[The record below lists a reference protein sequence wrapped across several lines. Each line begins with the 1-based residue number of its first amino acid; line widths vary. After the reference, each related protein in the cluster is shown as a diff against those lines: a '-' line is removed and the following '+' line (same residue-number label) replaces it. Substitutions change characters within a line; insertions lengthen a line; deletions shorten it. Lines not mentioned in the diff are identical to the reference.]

1 VTGIILAGGQSR
13 RMGVDK
19 AFVLFDGQTLI
30 ERTMDVLSQVC
41 DEIIVVANDPS
52 PYRRFDAR
60 VVPDT
65 IPGFGP
71 LAGLHAGLEAMRTDL
86 GVAVAVDMPFLNP
99 ALLRAMID
107 AVEGWDAV
115 IPALAAEVSAAD
127 VKRHR
132 AKDLDIHPLHAVYRR
147 TCLPM
152 IQAAIDRDDRRLNAF
167 LPDARV
173 RYLYADEIRV
183 HDSDLRSL
191 VNVNTPDDLEQVSR
205 LRA

>member
-1 VTGIILAGGQSR
+1 
-13 RMGVDK
+13 MGTNK
-19 AFVLFDGQTLI
+19 AFVLFDGRTLI
-30 ERTMDVLSQVC
+30 KRTMDALRQVC
-41 DEIIVVANDPS
+41 GEIVIVANDLA
-52 PYRRFDAR
+52 PYTRFDAR
-60 VVPDT
+60 IVPDT

-107 AVEGWDAV
+107 AAEGWDAV

-127 VKRHR
+127 VKRYR